1 MDALEFFIGIFTN
14 PLFLIS
20 LAFWLIIA
28 ALVYLLKNK
37 KEAIYVFFP
46 LIALL
51 KTKKL
56 NKFIKRISQKA
67 PRFWKI
73 FWTIG
78 IFVSFS
84 FTIFAFYFFFINMIN
99 LFTAP
104 RVEYAVT
111 PLIPGVTVDLPFF
124 MYLILPILFVMTT
137 HELAHGISANVDGV
151 DVKSTGVL
159 GAGLFYIIAFGAF
172 VEVDERELYS
182 SKYHRNTRLRIAAA
196 GTYVNAITVGVT
208 FLLLI
213 NFTALISPFY
223 GAQTARVDTVLKKEE
238 GGFNYNNLSEGDVLV
253 ALKKKDSNKDY
264 LYLDGTKGLTLSTI
278 LFNETKGYKFS
289 AGDEVRFKIYN
300 PDTNQYSKKDIILGP
315 GYNIGIAY
323 EYLSNSEIEITYIYS
338 KEEDGINYDKDLEEG
353 LIITKINGTKI
364 NVEEGDTFEK
374 VLTNLHLK
382 NIKLTSEEG
391 DTYELDVERDGV
403 RIGILSK
410 TYWMPKNEIGKVLT
424 GELPTYVL
432 IELIWLWVIAF
443 SVTLFNMLPLPIFD
457 GDRIVKELINW
468 GVGEEYNEKRKK
480 KDRFLYKKEE
490 TDYGLT
496 EYRVVKV
503 DSVKIFLEDKSNPR
517 EHSEVL
523 LDDQHYTLKDVLGD
537 GFASTLSFNLPE
549 QSTIKDSS
557 VFEVN
562 YEYWYDSKKPK
573 KKKILNT
580 IRFITLFI
588 VLANFILS
596 FIVLGYITTF
606 WV

>member
-1 MDALEFFIGIFTN
+1 MEALEFFIGIFTN

-20 LAFWLIIA
+20 LTFWLIII
-28 ALVYLLKNK
+28 ALVFLLKNK

-56 NKFIKRISQKA
+56 NKFIKKISQKA
-67 PRFWKI
+67 PRFWKT

-99 LFTAP
+99 LFIAP

-137 HELAHGISANVDGV
+137 HELAHGISASIEGV

-159 GAGLFYIIAFGAF
+159 GAGFFYIIAFGAF

-196 GTYVNAITVGVT
+196 GTYVNAITVGIT

-213 NFTALISPFY
+213 NFTSLISPLY
-223 GAQTARVDTVLKKEE
+223 GAQVARIDTVLKKEE
-238 GGFNYNNLSEGDVLV
+238 GGFNYKNLSEGDVLV
-253 ALKKKDSNKDY
+253 ALKKKDSNEDY
-264 LYLDGTKGLTLSTI
+264 LYLDGTKGITLSTV
-278 LFNETKGYKFS
+278 LFNKTEGYKFS
-289 AGDEVRFKIYN
+289 AGDEITFKIYN
-300 PDTNQYSKKDIILGP
+300 PDKNQYSKKDIILGP
-315 GYNIGIAY
+315 GYNMGIVY
-323 EYLSNSEIEITYIYS
+323 EYISNSKIEITHIYS
-338 KEEDGINYDKDLEEG
+338 KEEKGNNYDKNLEEG
-353 LIITKINGTKI
+353 LIITKINGTKV
-364 NVEEGDTFEK
+364 NVEEGDTLEK
-374 VLTNLHLK
+374 ILTTFGLK
-382 NIKLTSEEG
+382 NIELISEDG
-391 DTYELDVERDGV
+391 DKYELEVERDGV

-410 TYWMPKNEIGKVLT
+410 TYWMPKNEVGSLLT
-424 GELPTYVL
+424 GELPTFIL

-480 KDRFLYKKEE
+480 KDRFLYKKSE

-496 EYRVVKV
+496 EYRVEKV
-503 DSVKIFLEDKSNPR
+503 DSVKIIIEDKANPR
-517 EHSEVL
+517 ENSEIL
-523 LDDQHYTLKDVLGD
+523 LDEKYYTLKDILGD
-537 GFASTLSFNLPE
+537 GFKSTLSFNLPE

-557 VFEVN
+557 IFEVF

-573 KKKILNT
+573 KKKILNS
-580 IRFITLFI
+580 IRLITLFI